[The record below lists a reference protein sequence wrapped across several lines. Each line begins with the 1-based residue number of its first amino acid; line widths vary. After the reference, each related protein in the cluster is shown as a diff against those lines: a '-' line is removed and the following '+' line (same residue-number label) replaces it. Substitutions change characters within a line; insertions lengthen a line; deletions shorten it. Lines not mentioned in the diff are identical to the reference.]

1 MEFNRDLYQKAFSR
15 IALSDK
21 KREEILQMTEQ
32 NEKRRKPIGRRMLVA
47 AVTALLAAI
56 LAMGANA
63 ATGGEMGDS
72 FVKLVDSTTGQGGAE
87 TYMYLVDSGRQL
99 DTTTATGSRVTIKL
113 IDGPDGSKELH
124 GTPVKVSS
132 GTYYDT
138 SSEAESPSKSVIK
151 YTAMTT
157 VEYIQSSTTVK
168 KPTPVATVEY
178 TPVKYNPSFTTVKRI
193 DLSCDVKDPQE
204 MVGGTTAKIVKI
216 NLNDEKYQPYWT
228 TTTHQIKVEANK

>member
-1 MEFNRDLYQKAFSR
+1 MEFDRDLYQKAFSR

-113 IDGPDGSKELH
+113 IDGPDGSKRLH
-124 GTPVKVSS
+124 ATPVRVSS

-168 KPTPVATVEY
+168 KPTPVATFEFI
-178 TPVKYNPSFTTVKRI
+178 PSSTTVKSVK
-193 DLSCDVKDPQE
+193 LSCDVKDTQE

-216 NLNDEKYQPYWT
+216 DLNDEKYQPYWT